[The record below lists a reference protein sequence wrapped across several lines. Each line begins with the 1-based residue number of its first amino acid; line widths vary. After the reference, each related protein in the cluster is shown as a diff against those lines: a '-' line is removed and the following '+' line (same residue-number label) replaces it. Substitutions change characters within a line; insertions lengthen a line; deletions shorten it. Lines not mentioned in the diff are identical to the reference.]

1 MKNIMRE
8 GGTVLDSINTCFTA
22 ELLQQISTALNQSPP
37 VVRQGLDRLVPLV
50 VNSLQNWV
58 ARPSG
63 GEALWNLT
71 QHAHQARS
79 LAQLAT
85 PTAFGGRG
93 VRLMQE
99 LLGST
104 YASITTPLRTAT
116 NLPEEAFN
124 WVLEVAVAAVLGT
137 LGQYAADHQLDSTRL
152 GRWLRQQQ
160 SVAAAQPLQPTET
173 FVPPSTAP
181 RPTPAPE
188 PPLHRYTVAGAGTWE
203 KVGGGITFTPTRAR
217 SWFTKQRRWQLAVAA
232 VLVLGV
238 GYLASLFFTDSEFTP
253 AAAVTAP
260 VTDATAAPAATSAV
274 AASYNEAEANSAA
287 PLTTSLPAGHY
298 DPVTDTYIYT
308 IGQPLVLTLP
318 DGSKQRVGSNST
330 EYRLYHLLTDP
341 AQRLETQNT
350 PSAWINVDRVYFT
363 AGQASLTAESQQQ
376 LQNLASILKAFPQ
389 ARIKLGG
396 YTDSTGDVEK
406 NLLLSQS
413 RASAAMQALIKLGVD
428 ANRLQAEGYG
438 AQDFV
443 ASNVGPVGRALNRR
457 LSLCVLN
464 PATAATPGPALA
476 AIPAALPATTAA
488 AASASAHHAKP
499 ATKRRRVVRH
509 RSKTGKWFRGLIKKI
524 RGKRTQQHR

>member
-1 MKNIMRE
+1 MRE
-8 GGTVLDSINTCFTA
+8 GGTVLDSINTCFTV
-22 ELLQQISTALNQSPP
+22 ELLQQVGTTLSQIPTVIKQA
-37 VVRQGLDRLVPLV
+37 LDRLVPLV

-85 PTAFGGRG
+85 PAAFEGRG

-99 LLGST
+99 LLGNT
-104 YASITTPLRTAT
+104 YGGITTPLRTAT
-116 NLPEEAFN
+116 TLPEEAFN
-124 WVLEVAVAAVLGT
+124 LVLEVAVAAVLGT
-137 LGQYAADHQLDSTRL
+137 LGKYAADHQLDSTRL

-173 FVPPSTAP
+173 FVPPTTTQ

-188 PPLHRYTVAGAGTWE
+188 PEPLHRYTVAGAGTWE
-203 KVGGGITFTPTRAR
+203 KVGGGITFTPARAR
-217 SWFTKQRRWQLAVAA
+217 SWFTKQRRWKLALAA
-232 VLVLGV
+232 VLILGL
-238 GYLASLFFTDSEFTP
+238 GYLASLLFADSEFTP
-253 AAAVTAP
+253 TAAVTAP
-260 VTDATAAPAATSAV
+260 LTNATAAPAATSAV
-274 AASYNEAEANSAA
+274 PASYSEAEAASAA
-287 PLTTSLPAGHY
+287 PLATSLPAGHY

-363 AGQASLTAESQQQ
+363 AGKASLTAESQQQ

-413 RASAAMQALIKLGVD
+413 RASAAMQALVKLGVD

-464 PATAATPGPALA
+464 PATAATPGPAIA
-476 AIPAALPATTAA
+476 TVPAALPATAAA
-488 AASASAHHAKP
+488 AASASAHHTKQ
-499 ATKRRRVVRH
+499 ATRKRRVVRR
-509 RSKTGKWFRGLIKKI
+509 RSKTGKWFRGLFKKI